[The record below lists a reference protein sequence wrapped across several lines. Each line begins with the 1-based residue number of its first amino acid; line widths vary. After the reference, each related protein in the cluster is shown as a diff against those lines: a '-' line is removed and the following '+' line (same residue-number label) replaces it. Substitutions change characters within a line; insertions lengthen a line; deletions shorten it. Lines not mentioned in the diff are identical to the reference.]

1 MENIDINV
9 TELELTTPVPAAWV
23 AWYRWLGF
31 RSSISSYRKNF
42 SAVASLDGA
51 DGNATG
57 YFFDIESIAEDPFRR
72 ISGIVPAAQA
82 SYSLDLSLL
91 NKTFEELDGRICKLM
106 EYVKSENKF

>member
-9 TELELTTPVPAAWV
+9 TEQELTTPVPTALV
-23 AWYRWLGF
+23 AGYRWLGF

-42 SAVASLDGA
+42 TAVPNLNGA
-51 DGNATG
+51 DVNATF
-57 YFFDIESIAEDPFRR
+57 YSFDIESMTEDPFRR

-82 SYSLDLSLL
+82 SYSLDQSLL

-106 EYVKSENKF
+106 EYVKS